1 MTFFFYNQLE
11 FSVLFGSIAAALTNF
26 GGSAMDGGGG
36 GGVTGLPMLSA
47 WVFTAAACAA
57 LLYSLLLYL
66 WRVDRIRRR
75 VAARYHERYG
85 PTALCAALLLA
96 LGVNFWL
103 GPPSPPR

>member
-1 MTFFFYNQLE
+1 M
-11 FSVLFGSIAAALTNF
+11 LFGSIAAVLTNF
-26 GGSAMDGGGG
+26 GGSANAGGSGGGG
-36 GGVTGLPMLSA
+36 GGGLPMLSA

-75 VAARYHERYG
+75 VAARYHDRYG

-96 LGVNFWL
+96 LGVNFWARAAAL
-103 GPPSPPR
+103 KGPPLI